1 MLGSGS
7 RAGPQHTCRMSQPLH
22 LPSKRPPTH
31 PERVPKQV
39 VALETTVGS
48 PVCPEAWS
56 GGRKGLG
63 PSRAGL
69 LQGQAGIRPALL
81 GSPVSPAPLPSPRP
95 LSELLPLAQRRP
107 GLRPPAAAPGVDE
120 ERWLRGGWRALL
132 PEAVLH
138 ARPAG
143 HSQCA
148 AHPGGSP
155 KVGASGYSVAGLRG
169 QQLTDQEGLG
179 PRSPSARSSSYP
191 QAGSR
196 PRDVGAQSLKG
207 PCGPGGL
214 SKHRSP

>member
-31 PERVPKQV
+31 PERVPK
-39 VALETTVGS
+39 
-48 PVCPEAWS
+48 
-56 GGRKGLG
+56 GLG
-63 PSRAGL
+63 NHRRVSRLSRGLEWGEEGARAQLGRAPSGAGGH
-69 LQGQAGIRPALL
+69 QTCSAGQP
-81 GSPVSPAPLPSPRP
+81 SVTCPPPSPRP

-143 HSQCA
+143 HSQCP

-155 KVGASGYSVAGLRG
+155 KEGASGYSVAGLRG

-214 SKHRSP
+214 SEHRSP

>member
-1 MLGSGS
+1 
-7 RAGPQHTCRMSQPLH
+7 MSQPLH

-63 PSRAGL
+63 PSWAGL

-81 GSPVSPAPLPSPRP
+81 GSPVSPAPPPSPRP

-143 HSQCA
+143 HSQCP

-155 KVGASGYSVAGLRG
+155 KEGASGYSAAGLRASSLQTRKG
-169 QQLTDQEGLG
+169 SVPAVPLRAALLTHRQGH
-179 PRSPSARSSSYP
+179 
-191 QAGSR
+191 
-196 PRDVGAQSLKG
+196 
-207 PCGPGGL
+207 GPGM
-214 SKHRSP
+214 SAPSP